1 MTKKKNLLILFFIF
15 IIGCGYSPI
24 FLSKD
29 IKFGIDE
36 ITFINKNEINY
47 EIKSQLTRYQN
58 NDSKSKIYDL
68 RINTNSIKSI
78 SLKDS
83 KGDPK
88 IFLIK
93 IFVEITVMQSGKS
106 KDKKTFN
113 KSFNYNNDTNK
124 FNLSRYEKNIEKNMI
139 NKIIEEI
146 DLYLQ
151 SI

>member
-24 FLSKD
+24 FSSKD

-58 NDSKSKIYDL
+58 NNNKSKIYDL

-88 IFLIK
+88 IFLIE
-93 IFVEITVMQSGKS
+93 IFVEITVIKNGKS
-106 KDKKTFN
+106 KDKKIFN

-124 FNLSRYEKNIEKNMI
+124 FNLSKYEKNIEKNMI

-151 SI
+151 FI

>member
-1 MTKKKNLLILFFIF
+1 
-15 IIGCGYSPI
+15 
-24 FLSKD
+24 
-29 IKFGIDE
+29 
-36 ITFINKNEINY
+36 
-47 EIKSQLTRYQN
+47 
-58 NDSKSKIYDL
+58 
-68 RINTNSIKSI
+68 
-78 SLKDS
+78 
-83 KGDPK
+83 
-88 IFLIK
+88 
-93 IFVEITVMQSGKS
+93 MQSGKS